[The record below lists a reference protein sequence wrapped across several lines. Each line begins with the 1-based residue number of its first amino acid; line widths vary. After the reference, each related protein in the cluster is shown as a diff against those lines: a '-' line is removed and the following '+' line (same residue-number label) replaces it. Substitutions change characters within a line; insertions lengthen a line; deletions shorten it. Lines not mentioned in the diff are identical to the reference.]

1 MAQNMNDYNN
11 DRKAGKQQELG
22 VEVEDKLFLFLKT
35 YVHIS
40 QPKCLPL
47 LFINKI
53 IQTIKISGD
62 ILKTIMNDK

>member
-47 LFINKI
+47 LFIKQNY
-53 IQTIKISGD
+53 SD
-62 ILKTIMNDK
+62 H